1 MEVPAQVGC
10 PFVTEVSVSRA
21 LAGLTPTAGAGLCF
35 LPMCPGVIWQPEDP
49 RMLAPH
55 AWPCLPAERVLN
67 IDVYHSDLGLVTG
80 GQAGGK
86 ACVLGAISL
95 LG

>member
-10 PFVTEVSVSRA
+10 PFVAEVSVSCA

-35 LPMCPGVIWQPEDP
+35 LPICPGVIWQPEDP

-55 AWPCLPAERVLN
+55 AWTCLPAERVLN

-86 ACVLGAISL
+86 ACVPGAISL